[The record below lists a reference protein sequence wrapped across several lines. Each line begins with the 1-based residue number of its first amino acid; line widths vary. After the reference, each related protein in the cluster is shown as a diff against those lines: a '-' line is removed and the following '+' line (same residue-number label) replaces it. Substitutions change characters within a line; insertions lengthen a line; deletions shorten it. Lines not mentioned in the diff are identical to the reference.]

1 MTGIIKFDL
10 VNFAQHAAQF
20 YFLALILYFVS
31 LLLSATQ
38 GFRSEHG

>member
-20 YFLALILYFVS
+20 YFLALILYFVIFAAVS
-31 LLLSATQ
+31 YPR
-38 GFRSEHG
+38 F